1 MIEKLVI
8 NGGPKAVPDGFIKP
22 WPWIAEE
29 DKKAVLDVLSRDLSH
44 DDSYPIPE
52 LQEEWANYVG
62 VKHSLATNSGTS
74 ALHMAVAAA
83 GVGSGDEVIV
93 PAYTFLA
100 SASCVLHHNGVP
112 VFVDVNPDTYNIDP
126 SKIKERI
133 SEKTKAIVAVH
144 IHGLP
149 ADMDEVN
156 AIAEEYGLVVIEDA
170 CQAHGAEYKGKK
182 VGSIGDMAAFSLN
195 RSKNLQALEGGLF
208 ATDSDEYLE
217 RAEMIRQF
225 GEIILPGKVR
235 EYNAYEMGWMYR
247 TNEITAALARS
258 QLRRLDEFNAVRI
271 RNCEYLSRRLAKTEG
286 VEPPYVP
293 GDRKHVYWFYPIKFK
308 PADLDVEVHPRKFRM
323 AMEKALSAE
332 GIPIGQWQRMPVP
345 AQTLFKLREGYG
357 RGCPWSCQYARKGIE
372 YKAEDYPQTLSMLD
386 ETTFVRGFTPPN
398 GLELMDCFIQAFEK
412 VISNLE
418 SVIEIARSMD

>member
-1 MIEKLVI
+1 MVEELAI
-8 NGGPKAVPDGFIKP
+8 NGGPKAVPEGLIKP
-22 WPWIAEE
+22 WPWITEE
-29 DKKAVLDVLSRDLSH
+29 DKKVVLDVLSRDLSH

-52 LQEEWANYVG
+52 LQEDWAKYLG
-62 VKHSLATNSGTS
+62 VRHCLVTNSGTS

-83 GVGSGDEVIV
+83 GVGSGDEVIA

-100 SASCVLHHNGVP
+100 SASCVLHHNGIP
-112 VFVDVNPDTYNIDP
+112 VFVDVDPDTYNIDP
-126 SKIKERI
+126 DKIEEKISK
-133 SEKTKAIVAVH
+133 KTKAIVAVH

-149 ADMDEVN
+149 ADMDGVN
-156 AIAEEYGLVVIEDA
+156 AIAKQYGLVVIEDA
-170 CQAHGAEYKGKK
+170 CQAHGAEYKRRK

-225 GEIILPGKVR
+225 GEIILPGKAR

-258 QLRRLDEFNAVRI
+258 QLRRLDELNAVRI
-271 RNCEYLSRRLAKTEG
+271 RNCEYLSSHLAKIEG
-286 VEPPYVP
+286 VEPPFVP

-345 AQTLFKLREGYG
+345 AQTLFKLKEGYG

-398 GLELMDCFIQAFEK
+398 GLELMDCFVQAFEK
-412 VISNLE
+412 VIGNLE
-418 SVIEIARSMD
+418 SVIEIARSLD